1 MTKSYDILARSNIFF
16 LIGLAL
22 SIPASKAGM
31 NLFLYPYVLTAF
43 ALYFKSDFQLRHS
56 QTIILKSSV
65 AVFALGLIFSFFSK
79 GAAADPLVYI
89 QKYIY
94 LLLPICLIC
103 TATKSAK
110 AIWWSLAAFILS
122 IVVCIFIDLYLFAF
136 VYDFFSE
143 QTVRLWGRIGYSRW
157 PIVLATGITFALVCI
172 LNTKKVVKAISAT
185 AFIGLSAIAA
195 VLAGSKGGIVAIAIV
210 LFGFSIIVVKSN
222 WKYIFAI
229 LVLSAAVFQMDT
241 FQREIIDRG
250 FSTESVKKESVQARV
265 TMIKTAW
272 SLSKLNASND
282 LQYLLFGGGLDK
294 PEQAFEQALS
304 SLPVEERETL
314 TYGGRYWG
322 HTDLHNSY
330 LDQLFKNGLLFS
342 LIYTC
347 LMVMFVVFGYQ
358 ATKASNHHFKHCS
371 FMFVTTI
378 LAYIL
383 FNSFYSNFADYAVYS
398 QIYFLSLIL
407 CLPVVLGNVNKPLE

>member
-43 ALYFKSDFQLRHS
+43 ALYFKSDIQLRQS

-65 AVFALGLIFSFFSK
+65 AVFVLGLIFSMFSK
-79 GAAADPLVYI
+79 GVAADPLVYI

-94 LLLPICLIC
+94 LLLPICLIF
-103 TATKSAK
+103 TATKNAK
-110 AIWWSLAAFILS
+110 AIWWSLAAFIIS
-122 IVVCIFIDLYLFAF
+122 IVACIFIDLYLFAF

-157 PIVLATGITFALVCI
+157 PIVLTTGIT
-172 LNTKKVVKAISAT
+172 
-185 AFIGLSAIAA
+185 AA
-195 VLAGSKGGIVAIAIV
+195 VIYVFYSKNITKTIYALSFITLSVVAAILSGSKGGIVAIGI
-210 LFGFSIIVVKSN
+210 LFLGFSTIIIKSN
-222 WKYIFAI
+222 WKYIAVVFLI
-229 LVLSAAVFQMDT
+229 TIAVFQTDT
-241 FQREIIDRG
+241 FQTTIVERG
-250 FSTESVKKESVQARV
+250 FSPESIKGESIQARV

-294 PEQAFEQALS
+294 PQQAFEQALS

-330 LDQLFKNGLLFS
+330 LDQLFKSGLLFS
-342 LIYTC
+342 LIYTS
-347 LMVMFVVFGYQ
+347 LMVMLVVFGYQ
-358 ATKASNHHFKHCS
+358 AAKACNHHFKHCS

-407 CLPVVLGNVNKPLE
+407 CLPVVLGKVNKPLE